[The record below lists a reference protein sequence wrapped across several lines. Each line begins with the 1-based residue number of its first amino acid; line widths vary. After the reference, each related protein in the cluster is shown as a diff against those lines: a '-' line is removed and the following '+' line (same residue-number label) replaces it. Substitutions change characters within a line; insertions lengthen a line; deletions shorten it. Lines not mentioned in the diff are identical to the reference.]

1 MQYAVEYVRGKRN
14 IIEVLKQINYVRLKK
29 GVLLPCEVVGARGR
43 LRTEC
48 FNDIEQPSPIN
59 WEFEKITSAPINR
72 VQKTIWNDFIKWM
85 RLQQVET
92 KWDFVAKW
100 KWRITRDESIVVI
113 DDGECKTTYRRMDNN
128 SCNYEQYDIDITN
141 ESFKGCIGRKNS
153 DGTIRILSKEEH
165 TEGGNNEDAEN
176 EIPFP
181 QAIVDDIVNKT
192 AVAATDAAIAG
203 QYIATHWIVSTK
215 QNEVEIEGGIVSSRW
230 REGLIPS
237 GEGIGLLDLIKHVV
251 KATKDVPQGEIC
263 IYNDNKKLL
272 KEIQKEVHKER
283 DCTQEAG
290 AVVAAIKREIDKT
303 RVTIRLEYA
312 NNKPRNNATFEQ
324 QSGQFLMKRCDSEA
338 KRKCVALIDQ
348 EDVCTI
354 KYKGIAAPILE
365 NDCIID
371 KNINVLI
378 REIDAKYCEEIAA
391 KERVKEGWE

>member
-1 MQYAVEYVRGKRN
+1 M
-14 IIEVLKQINYVRLKK
+14 
-29 GVLLPCEVVGARGR
+29 AR
-43 LRTEC
+43 
-48 FNDIEQPSPIN
+48 
-59 WEFEKITSAPINR
+59 
-72 VQKTIWNDFIKWM
+72 
-85 RLQQVET
+85 
-92 KWDFVAKW
+92 
-100 KWRITRDESIVVI
+100 
-113 DDGECKTTYRRMDNN
+113 
-128 SCNYEQYDIDITN
+128 
-141 ESFKGCIGRKNS
+141 
-153 DGTIRILSKEEH
+153 
-165 TEGGNNEDAEN
+165 
-176 EIPFP
+176 
-181 QAIVDDIVNKT
+181 
-192 AVAATDAAIAG
+192 

-290 AVVAAIKREIDKT
+290 AVVAAIKREIDKI

-324 QSGQFLMKRCDSEA
+324 QSEQFLMKRCDSEV

-348 EDVCTI
+348 EDVCTL

-365 NDCIID
+365 ND
-371 KNINVLI
+371 
-378 REIDAKYCEEIAA
+378 
-391 KERVKEGWE
+391 